1 MNMTPER
8 YIAIKEA
15 EISRLHEMRA
25 AMLKNGW
32 RMEMRWGNTLPFIDM
47 TKGWI
52 AELDRRI
59 AELTRLIVVMRR
71 HGFSTR

>member
-1 MNMTPER
+1 MTPER
-8 YIAIKEA
+8 YIAIKEREA
-15 EISRLHEMRA
+15 AKLREMRA
-25 AMLKNGW
+25 AMLKNGS
-32 RMEMRWGNTLPFIDM
+32 RMEMRWGNRLPFTDM

-59 AELTRLIVVMRR
+59 AELTRLVVVMRR